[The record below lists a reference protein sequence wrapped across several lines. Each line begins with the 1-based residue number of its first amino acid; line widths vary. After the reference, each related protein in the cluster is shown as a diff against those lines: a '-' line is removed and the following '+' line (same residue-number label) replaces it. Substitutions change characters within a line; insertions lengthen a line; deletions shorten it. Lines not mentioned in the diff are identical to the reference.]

1 MRVTLGKALQEA
13 LGDTV
18 FTLLSQEYVS
28 VRTHHR
34 AELGEALPRWQAFN
48 RSHVLCTHKDN
59 YELLFLPA
67 PGAGQLPLPT
77 LPQHVASPQVQRQWV
92 REHNHIPTA

>member
-1 MRVTLGKALQEA
+1 MTLGKALQEA

-18 FTLLSQEYVS
+18 FTLLSQEHVP

-34 AELGEALPRWQAFN
+34 AELGKALPRRQAFN
-48 RSHVLCTHKDN
+48 RSHVLCTHKDI
-59 YELLFLPA
+59 YGLLFLPA

-77 LPQHVASPQVQRQWV
+77 LPPHVASSQAQRRWV
-92 REHNHIPTA
+92 PEHNHITTA